1 MENNTPLVSICT
13 CVYNGE
19 KTIHRVFESMKKL
32 TYPNIEHIIINDGST
47 DNTENLVLEY
57 MKEVSFPVKYR
68 KKENGG
74 KHSALNIAWDIA
86 EGFFTVQ
93 LDADDEFLPN
103 SISYL
108 VEQYNS
114 IPIETRDSYWCVCGA
129 CVTQY
134 GDFVGTKYPDDINS
148 YSWEEAKNQASL
160 VKGEKMCM
168 RRNDYLSKYRFP
180 EIKGISHIPEGLIWA
195 QLNEQYRTFYTNEVT
210 RIYYVDEGN
219 NLCAPVKTRKQIAV
233 NAYFCKYKLIHEDF
247 FGKSLYNLFKYSLY
261 FFVSYKTFRRLNPYL
276 SDLKKH
282 RLLLL
287 LIAPCSYVISLIYR
301 KKKHIK

>member
-19 KTIHRVFESMKKL
+19 KTIHRVFESMKEL
-32 TYPNIEHIIINDGST
+32 TYPNFEHIIINDGST

-93 LDADDEFLPN
+93 LDADDKFLPN

-114 IPIETRDSYWCVCGA
+114 IPLEVRDLYWCVCGA
-129 CVTQY
+129 CVTQH
-134 GDFVGTKYPDDINS
+134 GEFVGTKFPEGINDCN
-148 YSWEEAKNQASL
+148 WEDQQKQASL

-168 RRNDYLSKYRFP
+168 RRNDYLSAYRFP

-195 QLNEQYRTFYTNEVT
+195 QLNKKYRTFYTNEIV
-210 RIYYVDEGN
+210 RVYYVNEGE
-219 NLCAPVKTRKQIAV
+219 NLCAPVTTRKRIAV
-233 NAYFCKYKLIHEDF
+233 NAYANKYKIIHEDF
-247 FGKSLYNLFKYSLY
+247 FGKSFKNTFKYSVYY
-261 FFVSYKTFRRLNPYL
+261 FASYKKYRKLNPYL
-276 SDLKKH
+276 KDLKKH
-282 RLLLL
+282 RLLLIL
-287 LIAPCSYVISLIYR
+287 LTPFSYVCSVIYR
-301 KKKHIK
+301 KKKHLK